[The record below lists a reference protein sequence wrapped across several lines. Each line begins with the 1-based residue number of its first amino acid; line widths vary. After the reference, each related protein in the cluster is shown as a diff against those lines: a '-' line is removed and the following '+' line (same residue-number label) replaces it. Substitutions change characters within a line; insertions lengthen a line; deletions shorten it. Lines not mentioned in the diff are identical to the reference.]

1 VEEPRRQLVWPR
13 SRLNIIIAKAE
24 MKMTAL
30 EGSGAS
36 RHLFRL
42 PYQLALSLSRRP
54 NDIEVGENIEKVSKG
69 KN

>member
-1 VEEPRRQLVWPR
+1 
-13 SRLNIIIAKAE
+13 